1 MAAKLFKDTVLYAI
15 GEILPR
21 VISFILLP
29 IFTAVLTT
37 EDYGVL
43 SYTSAFI
50 SFVFVFSCLS
60 LNSYVLRHY
69 FECETE
75 LDKKKLLGN
84 IFLFIAVVNFI
95 IFALSYSTLPFLLD
109 YFAIKVPWN
118 PYFRLAIICNFLDVF
133 TIIPMVLYR
142 VRQQAFYFVFL
153 SIFRVILQFSLVYYF
168 VVIESYGL
176 VGSYYGQLIPL
187 IIYFFISWG
196 IIVKNSILNI
206 NVQQVKKGLRFSLP
220 LLPGALAYLIMSLS
234 DRIILERHLNLAI
247 IGVYNV
253 AVTFSLA
260 LNVIVQSAYRALEP
274 EIFKRFHAEG
284 FTQFINKIS
293 TVYLVLVY
301 ILAIALALFSQEVF
315 YLFTSESFYK
325 GSEIV
330 PYIIFG
336 ILFAAHNVV
345 FGSVLAAE
353 NNTKSIGLAML
364 LGGAVSIIINIC
376 FIPFIGVYA
385 SALAS
390 GIAFLV
396 MDIILYKKIKT
407 VLSLRSGFINMGV
420 YVGIVLILEIWNPE
434 YSSLTIL
441 IKMLILITTCII
453 IMKFNY
459 IGKSSMRTVFK

>member
-1 MAAKLFKDTVLYAI
+1 MASKLFKDTILYAV

-37 EDYGVL
+37 ADYGIL

-50 SFVFVFSCLS
+50 SFIFVFSCLS

-69 FECETE
+69 FECKTE
-75 LDKKKLLGN
+75 FDKKKLLGN
-84 IFLFIAVVNFI
+84 IFLFIGVVNII
-95 IFALSYSTLPFLLD
+95 IFGLSYLTLPFLID

-176 VGSYYGQLIPL
+176 IGSYYGQLIPL

-196 IIVKNSILNI
+196 IIIKNSILNI
-206 NVQQVKKGLRFSLP
+206 DVEQIKKGLKFSLP

-234 DRIILERHLNLAI
+234 DRIILERHLSLAV

-274 EIFKRFHAEG
+274 EIFKRFNSEG
-284 FTQFINKIS
+284 FTQFVNKIS
-293 TVYLVLVY
+293 TVYLALVY
-301 ILAIALALFSQEVF
+301 ILAIGLALFSQEVF
-315 YLFTSESFYK
+315 YFFTSKAFYN
-325 GSEIV
+325 GSHIV

-336 ILFAAHNVV
+336 ILFAAHNVI

-353 NNTKSIGLAML
+353 NNTKSIGFAMII
-364 LGGAVSIIINIC
+364 GGAVSILINIVL
-376 FIPFIGVYA
+376 IPFMGVYA

-390 GIAFLV
+390 GIAFLI
-396 MDIILYKKIKT
+396 MDIFLFKKIET
-407 VLSLRSGFINMGV
+407 SLSLKTGFINMSV
-420 YVGIVLILEIWNPE
+420 YIAIVLLLEIWQPNH
-434 YSSLTIL
+434 SINA
-441 IKMLILITTCII
+441 II
-453 IMKFNY
+453 IKVIIFIVTAVTY
-459 IGKSSMRTVFK
+459 T